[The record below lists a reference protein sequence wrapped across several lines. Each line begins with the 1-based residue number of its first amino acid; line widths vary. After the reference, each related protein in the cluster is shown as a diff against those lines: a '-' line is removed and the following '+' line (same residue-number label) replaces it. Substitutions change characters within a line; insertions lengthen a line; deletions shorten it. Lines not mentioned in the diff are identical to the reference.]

1 MSSLPASLID
11 EEANAMAS
19 GRPRIRRAV
28 IRGVGLVAVGA
39 VAVAVLRGRVPDL
52 RDVLPALRGA
62 DPGWLALAVAAQL
75 ASIEMFARQQRSLLR
90 AFGVSLSAGRS
101 RAITYA
107 RTAISVTMPAGSVV
121 SAGFAFAQWRA
132 RGATRGVATAVMVL
146 SGIASFAGL
155 AGLYLVGSG
164 AAVAVRPA
172 ALGAASPPVLAASAG
187 ALGAAILLPALIRRA
202 RRTRPT
208 PRTTISPAAPP
219 STGSA
224 LRPWSMDGLR
234 SAAVLT
240 WRAAAAIPRR
250 HALAALAFAAVN
262 WLTDLICLAITA
274 RALQLRLGLVPVAGV
289 YLAVQIVRQIPLT
302 PGGVG
307 LIETSL
313 LAGLVAAGAGNT
325 DASAVVLTYRL
336 LSCWLIVPV
345 GAATWAMLRHLG
357 PPAAA
362 PPTLIHAAPM
372 MPPPVRAMSHTAV
385 RARNGGAR
393 GCHACDTEIEAA

>member
-1 MSSLPASLID
+1 MSSLPASLIN

-19 GRPRIRRAV
+19 GRPRIKRAV
-28 IRGVGLVAVGA
+28 IRVVGLLAVGA

-52 RDVLPALRGA
+52 RDVLPTLRGA

-172 ALGAASPPVLAASAG
+172 ALGAASPPILAAAG
-187 ALGAAILLPALIRRA
+187 CLGAAVLLAALIRRA
-202 RRTRPT
+202 RRISPT

-219 STGSA
+219 PTRSA

-240 WRAAAAIPRR
+240 RRAAAAIPRR

-274 RALQLRLGLVPVAGV
+274 RALQVRLGLVPVAGV

-336 LSCWLIVPV
+336 LSCWLIVPIGV
-345 GAATWAMLRHLG
+345 ATWAALRRLG
-357 PPAAA
+357 PPAPAQ
-362 PPTLIHAAPM
+362 PTLIHAAPM
-372 MPPPVRAMSHTAV
+372 VPPPVSAMRHTAV
-385 RARNGGAR
+385 QAGNGGAR